1 MGRIYKPWPSENLWW
16 SSIKGRDK
24 SELCQPRHL
33 SSYQWPDNC
42 SWNCIYICRL
52 CLLSTVWIGIGK
64 HFNHSDLDPWSPN
77 INWQILLTVPSYLS
91 CGTSK
96 ENVCKFQLGRVS
108 FLFDYFDDWLCS
120 LLGLQGEVGAQRIL
134 SILQINL
141 KQNAIAT
148 GNS

>member
-42 SWNCIYICRL
+42 SWNSIYICRL

-77 INWQILLTVPSYLS
+77 INWQILLTVPSYFS
-91 CGTSK
+91 YGTSK
-96 ENVCKFQLGRVS
+96 EKNVCKYQVGRVS
-108 FLFDYFDDWLCS
+108 FFVWLLITLMIDFVLCWDFKVR
-120 LLGLQGEVGAQRIL
+120 LVHKGLRPFFRLI
-134 SILQINL
+134 
-141 KQNAIAT
+141 
-148 GNS
+148 